1 MRRLILAAIVLGLVS
16 VRGPALCREIPAPG
30 PSAQLP
36 DAPLVPDLERVLRDY
51 ENAWR
56 AGDAS
61 ALSKLF
67 AEDGFVLQSNHP
79 PIRGRQAIESA
90 YAATFD
96 GQGGGRLRLRALA
109 FNAEE
114 KYGYIIGAYRYDGT
128 KDIGKFTLTLYRL
141 PGQPWQIFSD
151 MDNQSSDSRRAA
163 LP

>member
-1 MRRLILAAIVLGLVS
+1 MSRFILAAVVLGLAS
-16 VRGPALCREIPAPG
+16 VGGPAQCLEIPASG
-30 PSAQLP
+30 PSAQLS
-36 DAPLVPDLERVLRDY
+36 DAPLAPDLERVLRDY
-51 ENAWR
+51 EDAWR

-90 YAATFD
+90 YAATFA
-96 GQGGGRLRLRALA
+96 GQGGGHLQLRAFA
-109 FNAEE
+109 FKAED
-114 KYGYIIGAYRYDGT
+114 KYGYIIGAYRYDGA
-128 KDIGKFTLTLYRL
+128 KDIGKFTLTLSRL

-151 MDNQSSDSRRAA
+151 MDNQSIGSRRAG

>member
-1 MRRLILAAIVLGLVS
+1 MHMGRLILAAIVLVLVS
-16 VRGPALCREIPAPG
+16 IRGPALGREIPASD
-30 PSAQLP
+30 PSSQLP
-36 DAPLVPDLERVLRDY
+36 DAHLVPELERVLRDY

-67 AEDGFVLQSNHP
+67 AEDGFVLQGNHP

-114 KYGYIIGAYRYDGT
+114 KYGYIIGAYRYDAAQRNFPLRYNP
-128 KDIGKFTLTLYRL
+128 KLLFIDV
-141 PGQPWQIFSD
+141 PQVAQPERSHVQT
-151 MDNQSSDSRRAA
+151 
-163 LP
+163 